1 MNEAG
6 LYHIS
11 DLAGFNMLLSKD
23 NGGKIIVTSSTAN
36 YLLSLWCS
44 PGIDLQVWGYSRCD
58 AAYSSMGDRQ
68 ETSTQTISALGKCCE
83 LNKAE

>member
-11 DLAGFNMLLSKD
+11 DLTGFSILISKD
-23 NGGKIIVTSSTAN
+23 NGGKIIGTSLTTN

-58 AAYSSMGDRQ
+58 AAYSSWGTDRKPVHRQ
-68 ETSTQTISALGKCCE
+68 FQLLENAV
-83 LNKAE
+83 N